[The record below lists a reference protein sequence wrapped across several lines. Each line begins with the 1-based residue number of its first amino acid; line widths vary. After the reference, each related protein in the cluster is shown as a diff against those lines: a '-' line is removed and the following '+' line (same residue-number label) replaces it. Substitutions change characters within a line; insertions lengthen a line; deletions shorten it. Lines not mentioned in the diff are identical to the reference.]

1 MNPVRL
7 LLVEDDGV
15 SRGFLS
21 EALRQYPAVVD
32 STENAAQARMLAASQ
47 RYDLLLLDANLPD
60 GSGEELLRDL
70 QPSQSGIAALCLTAE
85 ATGSRTESLIA
96 AGFAEIVIKPVSVA
110 ILHTA
115 LDRHLPAGRP
125 VDAANAKDSDIIW
138 DDAQGLSALGDNR
151 AALDGLRA
159 LFRAELPGEHAQI
172 ATAYAAGDAIRV
184 RHHLHRLKASC
195 GFVGS
200 TRLLQAV
207 RALHEAPLDTMRLE
221 VFNLAL
227 METLVARDP
236 KNS

>member
-21 EALRQYPAVVD
+21 QALRQYPAVVD
-32 STENAAQARMLAASQ
+32 AAENAAQACVLAASE

-70 QPSQSGIAALCLTAE
+70 QSSQSGIVALCLTAE
-85 ATGSRTESLIA
+85 ATGLRTESLIT

-110 ILHTA
+110 LLHAA
-115 LDRHLPAGRP
+115 LDRHLPAGRL
-125 VDAANAKDSDIIW
+125 VDTANANVSDIVW

-159 LFRAELPGEHAQI
+159 LFLAELPGENAQI
-172 ATAYAAGDAIRV
+172 ATAHAAGDAVRV

-207 RALHEAPLDTMRLE
+207 RALHEAPLDTIRLE
-221 VFNLAL
+221 VFKRAL
-227 METLVARDP
+227 MQTLAARDP
-236 KNS
+236 TKS